1 MLIPVVGL
9 YFISQKVE
17 MKLFKYIYDL
27 NLKSGPWDKKNSY
40 YIETWI
46 PKMVYQKGFTILRI
60 NYL

>member
-27 NLKSGPWDKKNSY
+27 NLKSGPWDKKKQLLY
-40 YIETWI
+40 
-46 PKMVYQKGFTILRI
+46 
-60 NYL
+60 